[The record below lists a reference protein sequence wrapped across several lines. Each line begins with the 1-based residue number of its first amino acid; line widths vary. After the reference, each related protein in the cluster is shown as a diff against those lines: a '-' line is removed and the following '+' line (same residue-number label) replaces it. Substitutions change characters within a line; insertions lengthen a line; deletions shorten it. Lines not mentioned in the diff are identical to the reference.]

1 MVHRKNLF
9 QTHRENGITIRK
21 FEVGRELAPA
31 ETKEPGGVAPLVK
44 GGRATK
50 WRGDSFQVES

>member
-31 ETKEPGGVAPLVK
+31 ETKEPGGFAPFVK
-44 GGRATK
+44 GGEGHEVA
-50 WRGDSFQVES
+50 GGFFSG